1 MQSDNTADTGTDT
14 LISFNER
21 PDTPIFPFPRFYGEC
36 LNLPEPNRF
45 YHLWSSCGQYYLV
58 FDERVRRALLSHP
71 SHLTL
76 IAHEVRGWF
85 PSFTDH
91 DDGSFIEI
99 REPLS
104 VWLVTAVQ

>member
-58 FDERVRRALLSHP
+58 FDAVSYT
-71 SHLTL
+71 HLTL
-76 IAHEVRGWF
+76 PTIY
-85 PSFTDH
+85 
-91 DDGSFIEI
+91 
-99 REPLS
+99 S
-104 VWLVTAVQ
+104 V